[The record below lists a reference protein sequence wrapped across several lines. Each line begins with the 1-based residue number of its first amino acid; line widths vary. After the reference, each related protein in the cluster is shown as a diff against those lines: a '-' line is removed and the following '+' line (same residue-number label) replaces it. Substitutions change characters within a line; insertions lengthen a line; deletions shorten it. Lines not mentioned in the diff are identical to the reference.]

1 MTTSSLPSAAR
12 SQPVTLDVDIEL
24 TELTPPAGLPAHSP
38 VNPPEVDLLALQQ
51 REEDAFARIFRR
63 KGAKPRPTAPPPV
76 TETPVTAAPAPA
88 APDTP
93 PILSAAPTPAEQQ
106 WDNAAPEPAVD
117 AFAPALAEPP
127 ALLETAAIPQA
138 AADTSLPEVALENA
152 DLDAFVHAL
161 LASAERDRAM
171 PVDTVPMLEPMADDL
186 PLDAGIENSLPA
198 VDGDEPLDFAF
209 DDLLIAEL
217 DNNAS
222 APASLPPTLAQ
233 PLDTDDADNRQQESA
248 QPALAPMLDASDA
261 PVLTAL
267 PDAPALTAVADDDE
281 LAQAFNDMLAAAAE
295 PPTPDS
301 APADAEAA
309 LAFDLDE
316 LLMLDPPVALADEAP
331 AATPVALA
339 ESEPT
344 ADHATPMQRLL
355 EDVLALPP
363 LLEDAPASEPA
374 SPTVPQAFDLD
385 DMLMLDQPAAASEQ
399 ADAADRAEEQE
410 PAPEAWL
417 SAESAPE
424 LPVLDAPL
432 VDATPNDHDH
442 ADHPAAEMQA
452 ALEFDLDE
460 MLMLAEP
467 AVAPTE
473 TPAQASQ
480 PAPATSVPP
489 LADDSALALDDLLP
503 SLTAELPMR
512 DAPVIDTLASP
523 ADAPAT
529 LAFDL
534 DDMLMLD
541 ASDTERQMSDAL
553 AAPASESAVTAADDH
568 AQALTLD
575 EWLTVD
581 PSAANDV
588 PAKAADD
595 APATLAFDLD
605 DMLMLDPP
613 SAEPAAPVEREVLT
627 LDHDDILAE
636 ALQDMA
642 AEPPPVAEALATDAS
657 AEPSQDLD
665 DPLTETESAHD
676 LTVTAPE
683 SLADTHAVD
692 FDDALMAE
700 LALDAADQTDD
711 ALDFAFSTSAAAL
724 ADVPSAL
731 DEHDAAAA
739 GHAQADDD
747 LLDPLPVLDAL
758 EEPSLHDN
766 ATEQPAQAAQ
776 AQADTG
782 EEPVAAPAAALLDL
796 DLDLA
801 APPLLDALHDE
812 PQTPTTIEPAA
823 STENAPPAQ
832 TSPTQALPAASLSV
846 AEPAEL
852 PLPLLEEEHRAPM
865 AAASPPASHDSD
877 ILAMLAQSLEGNW
890 WSMVQGSPAHYSMFR
905 RGLGRLA
912 QRLADLPAT
921 GLPALVEALIAQAD
935 SLPISGPSAWAAE
948 AVSQALETLGDAL
961 LSLPTP
967 STTQRAAVQARTREL
982 LAGPPPAPISMEEA
996 APVDT
1001 TQADQHADAPPLML
1015 TEEAE
1020 AEDTNTVV
1028 QADTVPEL
1036 SELEQDTAPQAEP
1049 DDTET
1054 LEAPEIADPDAT
1066 DVALTLELPTLAAD
1080 ADDLPGEPAS
1090 LDQPQ
1095 AELMLELGVEA
1106 EVAPLDIPAL
1116 SLSDVLEDA
1125 PVWPEEDLPP
1135 VEDTP
1140 PATEQVSTRDESPV
1154 PEALALA
1161 DGSVPLDPALLDTAE
1176 APVETDVPAPLAT
1189 DADAEAEEDSPLPA
1203 VLDASDDAAAL
1214 AELDSVQ
1221 VIDPPSPAV
1230 AQTVTE
1236 DDDDWTQPPL
1246 AELSRLAKEAPLAS
1260 PTPATDLEAEPEAAA
1275 EVLTHWPADEETAA
1289 LPGFAELPELGCA
1302 PEQEPAP
1309 EPATQAADDD
1319 GADEATDSQAD
1330 VLSVPLETVA
1340 EALAAEAAASEA
1352 AASEA
1357 TSEVAADAIPASERT
1372 PLRSIT
1378 LEDIPH
1384 LRQMLGGNSSSG
1396 SFPTVAEALA
1406 EPEMPDTAPAAPAE
1420 SPAAAPAPTF
1430 SNSIAV
1436 SDIPLLRAGT
1446 LEALLEKIEPV
1457 EEVPAETPAPPTP
1470 DVVPLGPTQLAA
1482 FFASMEA
1489 DAPAAPIPAI
1499 DLAAFLV
1506 VAQGLVQRMVQECR
1520 NARSQGI
1527 GPGFVSAADE
1537 LGRNARDA
1545 GVPDMANLAAALASA
1560 LTRPL
1565 SPQAVLELAT
1575 DTVAVLSMM
1584 VTQGQRHE
1592 PIEGAP
1598 DMVAALEALIAKPPV
1613 RKLP

>member
-63 KGAKPRPTAPPPV
+63 KGAKPRPTASPPV

-127 ALLETAAIPQA
+127 ALLEAAAIPPA

-248 QPALAPMLDASDA
+248 PLALAPMLDASDA

-295 PPTPDS
+295 APTPDS

-316 LLMLDPPVALADEAP
+316 LLMLDPPAVLADEAP

-339 ESEPT
+339 EREPT

-355 EDVLALPP
+355 DDVLALPP

-374 SPTVPQAFDLD
+374 MAAAQAFDLD
-385 DMLMLDQPAAASEQ
+385 DRLMLDQPAAASEQ

-410 PAPEAWL
+410 PAPETWL

-432 VDATPNDHDH
+432 DAPLADAAPNDH
-442 ADHPAAEMQA
+442 ADHPAAGAPA

-467 AVAPTE
+467 AVAPAE
-473 TPAQASQ
+473 TPAQAGQ

-503 SLTAELPMR
+503 SLSAELPMR
-512 DAPVIDTLASP
+512 AAPVIDTLAPP

-541 ASDTERQMSDAL
+541 APDTERQMGDAL
-553 AAPASESAVTAADDH
+553 AAPAIEPAVTVADDH

-575 EWLTVD
+575 EWLTVDPTVD

-605 DMLMLDPP
+605 DMLMLDLP
-613 SAEPAAPVEREVLT
+613 SAEPAAPVEREALT

-642 AEPPPVAEALATDAS
+642 TEPPPVAEVLAADAS
-657 AEPSQDLD
+657 AVPSQDLD
-665 DPLTETESAHD
+665 DLLTEAESAHD
-676 LTVTAPE
+676 LAVAAPE

-700 LALDAADQTDD
+700 LALDAADADD
-711 ALDFAFSTSAAAL
+711 ALDFTFSTRPAAL
-724 ADVPSAL
+724 ADAPSAL

-739 GHAQADDD
+739 GLAQADDD

-758 EEPSLHDN
+758 EEPPLHDN
-766 ATEQPAQAAQ
+766 AAEPPAQAAH
-776 AQADTG
+776 AQADTR
-782 EEPVAAPAAALLDL
+782 EVPVAAPTAALLDL

-812 PQTPTTIEPAA
+812 AQAPTAIDPPSPAD
-823 STENAPPAQ
+823 APPAQ
-832 TSPTQALPAASLSV
+832 PSPTQSSPAASLSV

-865 AAASPPASHDSD
+865 AAASRPASHDSD

-982 LAGPPPAPISMEEA
+982 LAGPPPAPVSVEET
-996 APVDT
+996 APAST
-1001 TQADQHADAPPLML
+1001 TQADQHADVPPLML
-1015 TEEAE
+1015 TEAAE
-1020 AEDTNTVV
+1020 AEDT
-1028 QADTVPEL
+1028 DTGVPTDAVPEL
-1036 SELEQDTAPQAEP
+1036 SELEQDTAPLAEP
-1049 DDTET
+1049 EDGKT
-1054 LEAPEIADPDAT
+1054 LEAADMADPEAA
-1066 DVALTLELPTLAAD
+1066 DVALTPDLPTLD
-1080 ADDLPGEPAS
+1080 ADDLPDE
-1090 LDQPQ
+1090 PQ
-1095 AELMLELGVEA
+1095 AELMLELGGEA

-1135 VEDTP
+1135 AEDTP
-1140 PATEQVSTRDESPV
+1140 QATEQVSTRDESPE

-1161 DGSVPLDPALLDTAE
+1161 DGSVPLDPALLDAAE
-1176 APVETDVPAPLAT
+1176 MPVETDAPAPLPADADADSDDTDAAT
-1189 DADAEAEEDSPLPA
+1189 DAEEDAPLPA

-1221 VIDPPSPAV
+1221 VIDPPPPAV
-1230 AQTVTE
+1230 TQTVTE

-1260 PTPATDLEAEPEAAA
+1260 PTPAAEPEAEPEAAA

-1289 LPGFAELPELGCA
+1289 LPGFAELPELGRA

-1319 GADEATDSQAD
+1319 GADAATDNQAEA
-1330 VLSVPLETVA
+1330 LSAPLETVA

-1352 AASEA
+1352 AVDVA
-1357 TSEVAADAIPASERT
+1357 TAALPASERT

-1406 EPEMPDTAPAAPAE
+1406 EPEMPDTAPDAPAE

-1457 EEVPAETPAPPTP
+1457 EEVPAETPIAPAP

-1499 DLAAFLV
+1499 DLAAFLL